1 VTVGGLDVTIRA
13 ARPADAPAIGR
24 VYVETWRTTYAGMV
38 PDTVLLEM
46 SEEIQGARWAGL
58 IEREREMVKVAE
70 DARAG
75 VVGMASGGRARRGS
89 GFAAEVFTLYVQPDF
104 QGAGI
109 GRGILANMFRS
120 FHAGGLNSAVIW
132 VLAPNPARFF
142 YEAVG
147 GERVGERE
155 ERLWG
160 ADLPEIAYGWHDLGA
175 ALKGSFAT

>member
-120 FHAGGLNSAVIW
+120 FHAGGLNSAIIW

>member
-1 VTVGGLDVTIRA
+1 MTVGGLDVTIRA
-13 ARPADAPAIGR
+13 ARPTDAPAIGR

-38 PDTVLLEM
+38 PDTVLLDMNED
-46 SEEIQGARWAGL
+46 IQGARWAGV
-58 IEREREMVKVAE
+58 IERERELVKVAE

-89 GFAAEVFTLYVQPDF
+89 GFAAEVFTLYVLPDF
-104 QGAGI
+104 HGAGI
-109 GRGILANMFRS
+109 GRGILANIFRS
-120 FHAGGLNSAVIW
+120 FRAAGLNSATIW

-147 GERVGERE
+147 GERIGERE

-160 ADLPEIAYGWHDLGA
+160 ANLPEIGYGWRDLGA
-175 ALKGSFAT
+175 ALKGPFAR

>member
-1 VTVGGLDVTIRA
+1 MTIGGLDVTIRA

-38 PDTVLLEM
+38 PDPVLLEM

-75 VVGMASGGRARRGS
+75 VVGMAGGGRARRGS
-89 GFAAEVFTLYVQPDF
+89 GFAAEVFTLYVQPDY

-175 ALKGSFAT
+175 ALKGSLST

>member
-1 VTVGGLDVTIRA
+1 MTIGGLDVTIRA
-13 ARPADAPAIGR
+13 ARRADARGIGR

-89 GFAAEVFTLYVQPDF
+89 GFAAEVFTLYVLPDF

-109 GRGILANMFRS
+109 GRGILVNMFRS
-120 FHAGGLNSAVIW
+120 FRSAGLNSAIIW

-160 ADLPEIAYGWHDLGA
+160 ADLPEIAYGWRDLGA
-175 ALKGSFAT
+175 AIKGPFAT

>member
-1 VTVGGLDVTIRA
+1 MTIGGLDVTIRA

-38 PDTVLLEM
+38 PDPVLLEM

-89 GFAAEVFTLYVQPDF
+89 GFAAEVFTLYVQPDY

-175 ALKGSFAT
+175 ALKGSLST

>member
-1 VTVGGLDVTIRA
+1 MTIGGLDVTIRA
-13 ARPADAPAIGR
+13 ARPADAPDIGR

-38 PDTVLLEM
+38 PDSVLLDMNER
-46 SEEIQGARWAGL
+46 IQGARWTGV

-89 GFAAEVFTLYVQPDF
+89 RFAAEVFTLYVLPDY

-109 GRGILANMFRS
+109 GRGLLANMFRG
-120 FHAGGLNSAVIW
+120 FHSAGLNSAIIW

-147 GERVGERE
+147 GARVGERE

-160 ADLPEIAYGWHDLGA
+160 ADLPEIAYGWRDLGT
-175 ALKGSFAT
+175 ALKGPLAG

>member
-1 VTVGGLDVTIRA
+1 MTVGGLDVTIRA

-120 FHAGGLNSAVIW
+120 FHAGGLNSAIIW